1 MMSRLDKVAD
11 ELGIDRR
18 EARVHGQNAM
28 ASGRQ
33 LNWAEKQLRTSAGA
47 VSVGAGETSY
57 CLEKRSASTAEGGR
71 SKGPMG
77 PPKKSPSNQDGPS
90 DVTSV
95 RSVRPAA
102 SGPAEVQEQRG
113 AASGEEPSDQS
124 GN

>member
-1 MMSRLDKVAD
+1 MMRRLDEVAD

-18 EARVHGQNAM
+18 EARVHGHNAM

-33 LNWAEKQLRTSAGA
+33 YNWAEKQLRTSAGA
-47 VSVGAGETSY
+47 VSVGVGEMSY
-57 CLEKRSASTAEGGR
+57 CLEKRSASTAEEGR

-77 PPKKSPSNQDGPS
+77 PPKKSTSNQDGPS

-95 RSVRPAA
+95 RSARSAA
-102 SGPAEVQEQRG
+102 SGLDEMQEQRG